1 MAATPD
7 STILEQPAAT
17 VAVTF
22 TPVVRAVMG
31 LMATDFAVVVA
42 HTGRRLMLN
51 LVCIPAHLADL
62 TTEALHRA
70 TRSGAARVSVAAMVE
85 AAATSFKPA
94 ARTITTEN
102 LMITKMGI
110 RFDER
115 VRGKVATAFAAL
127 LIGLHFVP
135 LSFAQQQDQQT
146 FHSAAEASLALFTA
160 AQQENVQA
168 MLDILGPAGKELIS
182 SGDPA
187 EDMNDRIGFVVKY
200 KEMHRL
206 VEKPGGTMILYVG
219 AENWP
224 FPIPLASKDETW
236 FFDTDAG
243 KEEILVRRIGK
254 NELAAIDACQQLVA
268 AEQEY
273 YKKPFRGQPHY
284 SERFVS
290 DKGKRNGL
298 YKADT
303 PEEFDSPVD
312 PLIASAGQE
321 SRNST
326 GAATNEPIPFNGY
339 YFRILTG
346 QGENAPGGAK
356 SYIANGRL
364 IGGFGFVA
372 YPAEYRSSG
381 VVTFVVNQSGVVY
394 EKDLGPDTVKLATAM
409 TSYNPDSTWHG
420 VE

>member
-1 MAATPD
+1 
-7 STILEQPAAT
+7 
-17 VAVTF
+17 
-22 TPVVRAVMG
+22 
-31 LMATDFAVVVA
+31 
-42 HTGRRLMLN
+42 
-51 LVCIPAHLADL
+51 
-62 TTEALHRA
+62 
-70 TRSGAARVSVAAMVE
+70 
-85 AAATSFKPA
+85 
-94 ARTITTEN
+94 
-102 LMITKMGI
+102 MITKI
-110 RFDER
+110 KIKSDDP
-115 VRGKVATAFAAL
+115 VRCKLAAAFAAL
-127 LIGLHFVP
+127 LIGLLFVP
-135 LSFAQQQDQQT
+135 LSFAQQQGQRT
-146 FHSAAEASLALFTA
+146 FHSAEEASLALFTA

-168 MLDILGPAGKELIS
+168 LLDILGRAGKEVIS

-187 EDMNDRIGFVVKY
+187 EDMNDRVGFVLKY
-200 KEMHRL
+200 KEMHRFTKEL
-206 VEKPGGTMILYVG
+206 DGKMILRVG

-224 FPIPLASKDETW
+224 FPIPLASKDGMW

-243 KEEILVRRIGK
+243 KEEVLLRRIGK

-273 YKKPFRGQPHY
+273 YKKPYKGQPHY

-321 SRNST
+321 NRNPT
-326 GAATNEPIPFNGY
+326 GADANDPIPFNGY

-356 SYIANGRL
+356 SYIVDGRM
-364 IGGFGFVA
+364 IGGFVFVA

-381 VVTFVVNQSGVVY
+381 VMTFIVNQSGVIY
-394 EKDLGPDTVKLATAM
+394 EKDLGPDTAKLAAAM
-409 TSYNPDSTWHG
+409 TSYNPDSTWHS